1 MDDHK
6 PAILIVD
13 DQVELLHSLQRL
25 LRREFDVQVASAGKE
40 GLQKLKRQSFAV
52 IVSDQRMPEM
62 DGVTFLSE
70 SKALQPD
77 AVRILL
83 TAYADIEATIAAVNR
98 AQIFQY
104 ISKPFEPDEFRQI
117 LRTAAR
123 HYDLILQNKKL
134 QEELKRA
141 NRQLQSENMVLKQQ
155 VEQQLD
161 LGEFIGNSPP
171 ILRILKM
178 VKKVMNT
185 PTTVL
190 LLGETGTGKEML
202 AKIIHYN
209 SNRAKHL
216 FVAQNCGAIP
226 DTLLQ
231 SELFGHVKGAFTG
244 AVQDKKGLFELADNG
259 TIFLDEIGDTS
270 PALQLGLL
278 RVLQEGEVR
287 PLGAHFTRKVNVR
300 VIAATNKDLKA
311 EVEKG
316 NFREDLYYRLSV
328 FPIKLPPLRERR
340 EDIPD
345 LVHHFIK
352 KYATRIQKNIPGIT
366 EDALNI
372 LVQSN
377 FPGNIR
383 ELENEIERMV
393 TLADE
398 GAPLTASLLSPRFFT
413 QTRPTDANFLN
424 SLNLKKALSTVE
436 RELIVRALTE
446 TKGNILR
453 AAEKLGISR
462 VGLHK
467 MLKRHEINPMDFKGV
482 KKRVQYSEKGRVENR
497 K

>member
-1 MDDHK
+1 MNSDQH
-6 PAILIVD
+6 AVLIVD
-13 DQVELLHSLQRL
+13 DQVEILNSLKRL
-25 LRREFDVQVASAGKE
+25 LRKDFQVYVASGGKE
-40 GLQKLKRQSFAV
+40 GLRQLEKKRFAV

-62 DGVTFLSE
+62 DGVTFLSQA
-70 SKALQPD
+70 KKMQPD

-83 TAYADIEATIAAVNR
+83 TAYADIDATIAAVNK

-104 ISKPFEPDEFRQI
+104 ISKPFEPDDFKQI
-117 LRTAAR
+117 LNNAVEYFR
-123 HYDLILQNKKL
+123 LIQENKRL
-134 QEELKRA
+134 QEELRQA
-141 NRQLQSENMVLKQQ
+141 NQRLTSENIVLKQQ
-155 VEQQLD
+155 VEQQLN
-161 LGEFIGNSPP
+161 LGEFIGNSPE
-171 ILRILKM
+171 ILRILKL

-209 SNRAKHL
+209 SNRRSHL

-244 AVQDKKGLFELADNG
+244 AIRDKKGLFELADKG

-278 RVLQEGEVR
+278 RVLQEGEIK
-287 PLGAHFTRKVNVR
+287 PLGAHSTKKVDVR
-300 VIAATNKDLKA
+300 VIAATNKNLKD

-316 NFREDLYYRLSV
+316 NFREDLYYRLNV
-328 FPIKLPPLRERR
+328 FPVELPPLRQRR

-345 LVHHFIK
+345 LVNHFIK
-352 KYATRIQKNIPGIT
+352 KYAARIKKNIPGIT
-366 EDALNI
+366 PEALT
-372 LVQSN
+372 LLMQYD

-393 TLADE
+393 TLADNGRLLDE
-398 GAPLTASLLSPRFFT
+398 SLLSPRFFRKKPSVIST
-413 QTRPTDANFLN
+413 
-424 SLNLKKALSTVE
+424 SLKDLPLKQAVHVLEKE
-436 RELIVRALTE
+436 MIVRALKKN
-446 TKGNILR
+446 KGNILR
-453 AAEKLGISR
+453 SAEELGVSR

-467 MLKRHEINPMDFKGV
+467 MLKRHQINPYQFK
-482 KKRVQYSEKGRVENR
+482 
-497 K
+497 

>member
-1 MDDHK
+1 MNSDQH
-6 PAILIVD
+6 AVLIVD
-13 DQVELLHSLQRL
+13 DQVEILNSLKRL
-25 LRREFDVQVASAGKE
+25 LRKDFQVYVASGGKE
-40 GLQKLKRQSFAV
+40 GLRHLEKKQFAV

-62 DGVTFLSE
+62 DGVTFLSQA
-70 SKALQPD
+70 KKLQPD

-83 TAYADIEATIAAVNR
+83 TAYADIDATIAAVNK

-104 ISKPFEPDEFRQI
+104 ISKPFEPDDFKQI
-117 LRTAAR
+117 LNNAVEYFR
-123 HYDLILQNKKL
+123 LIQENKRL
-134 QEELKRA
+134 QEELKQA
-141 NRQLQSENMVLKQQ
+141 NQRLTSENIVLKQQ
-155 VEQQLD
+155 VEQQLN
-161 LGEFIGNSPP
+161 LGEFIGNSPE
-171 ILRILKM
+171 ILRILKL

-209 SNRAKHL
+209 SNRRSHL

-244 AVQDKKGLFELADNG
+244 AIRDKKGLFELADKG

-278 RVLQEGEVR
+278 RVLQEGEIK
-287 PLGAHFTRKVNVR
+287 PLGAHSTKKVDVR
-300 VIAATNKDLKA
+300 VIAATNKNLKD

-316 NFREDLYYRLSV
+316 NFREDLYYRLNV
-328 FPIKLPPLRERR
+328 FPVELPPLRRRR

-345 LVHHFIK
+345 LVNHFIK
-352 KYATRIQKNIPGIT
+352 KYAARIKKNIPGIT
-366 EDALNI
+366 SEALT
-372 LVQSN
+372 LLMQYD

-393 TLADE
+393 TLADNGRLLDE
-398 GAPLTASLLSPRFFT
+398 SLLSPRFF
-413 QTRPTDANFLN
+413 QKKPSVISN
-424 SLNLKKALSTVE
+424 SLQDLPLKQAVHILEKE
-436 RELIVRALTE
+436 MIVRALKKN
-446 TKGNILR
+446 KGNILR
-453 AAEKLGISR
+453 SAEELGVSR

-467 MLKRHEINPMDFKGV
+467 MLKRHQINPYQFK
-482 KKRVQYSEKGRVENR
+482 
-497 K
+497 